1 MEVINEKNFSVLLC
15 ATMLM
20 CSATGCEAD
29 NNSSID
35 SKVEQSQS
43 IEYETIEPPEAG
55 WTVESIASTI
65 RLCDKPIELPFTVG
79 SLGEE
84 FE

>member
-1 MEVINEKNFSVLLC
+1 
-15 ATMLM
+15 MLM
-20 CSATGCEAD
+20 CSSTGCGAN

-35 SKVEQSQS
+35 STVEQSQS
-43 IEYETIEPPEAG
+43 IEYETIAPPEDE

-65 RLCDKPIELPFTVG
+65 RLCGQPIELPFTVG

-84 FE
+84 FEFVRGYGWCPVQT